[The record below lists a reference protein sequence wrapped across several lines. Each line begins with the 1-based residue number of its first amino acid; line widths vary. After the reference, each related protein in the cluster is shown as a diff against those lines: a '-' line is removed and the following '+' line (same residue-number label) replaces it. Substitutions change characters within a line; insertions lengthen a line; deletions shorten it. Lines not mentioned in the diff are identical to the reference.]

1 MSLSDLAAL
10 GSFVSGVAVLI
21 SLILLYFQ
29 LRQVNAQVVQAER
42 NQQAAIRQGRATRT
56 VEMLLETT
64 SPSVADA
71 LTKGWAGITDISETQ
86 FYQFAQVCRA
96 TFVNSEDTFYQH
108 AEGLLNEAAFASFV
122 AGMKGSFRAAGF
134 RAQWKRARSNYGTDF
149 VQFMDKMRSEVPV
162 EPSFDVFALWKA
174 DVARELSRTNA

>member
-1 MSLSDLAAL
+1 MSLSDLSSL

-21 SLILLYFQ
+21 SLIFLYFQ
-29 LRQVNAQVVQAER
+29 LRQVNTQVIQAER

-56 VEMLLETT
+56 VGMLLETT
-64 SPSVADA
+64 NASVADA
-71 LTKGWAGITDISETQ
+71 VTKGWSGQPDISETQ

-108 AEGLLNEAAFASFV
+108 AEGLLNETAFASFV

-134 RAQWKRARSNYGTDF
+134 RAQWKRTRNNYGTEF
-149 VQFMDKMRSEVPV
+149 AEFMDKMRAEVSV
-162 EPSFDVFALWKA
+162 EPSFDVFALWKR
-174 DVARELSRTNA
+174 DVARELSGVTT